1 MKAATI
7 ILALAGAVMAQNF
20 EGQPAC
26 AVSSLHQKD
35 HQLQSLLSPPFS
47 TGNFEKLI
55 VFSTSKQ
62 TDCLISAISAAG
74 CAATDVA
81 CQCGPTQTAIGAAA
95 APCLLKACTQPS
107 DLIQAQSA
115 GAAQCSKF
123 SATAT
128 KTEDTSKTT
137 AATGSSTAAPT
148 SNGAGPTTTEAPTTT
163 GTVTPQTTTSG
174 NAAAG
179 TPIAMGLA
187 ALLGAVAAL

>member
-20 EGQPAC
+20 DGQPAC
-26 AVSSLHQKD
+26 A
-35 HQLQSLLSPPFS
+35 
-47 TGNFEKLI
+47 
-55 VFSTSKQ
+55 

-74 CAATDVA
+74 CAPSDVA
-81 CQCGPTQTAIGAAA
+81 CQCGPTQTIIGASA
-95 APCLLKACTQPS
+95 APCLLDKCQPT
-107 DLIQAQSA
+107 DLIKAQSA

-128 KTEDTSKTT
+128 KTEEGGSTETT
-137 AATGSSTAAPT
+137 APT
-148 SNGAGPTTTEAPTTT
+148 SGATITNPPTTTGT